1 MFFIL
6 ARFLDEG
13 EELAVDQLPNLGNLD
28 GYVRISLTMHQGRE
42 GVR

>member
-6 ARFLDEG
+6 AWFLNEG
-13 EELAVDQLPNLGNLD
+13 EELAVDRLPNLGNLD
-28 GYVRISLTMHQGRE
+28 GYIQISLTTHQGRE